1 MHEDISATSTI
12 KIIKT
17 PSIEQMQGILQASRL
32 IHSP

>member
-12 KIIKT
+12 KIIET
-17 PSIEQMQGILQASRL
+17 PSIEQMRGILQASRL